1 MNNIKDLN
9 EASQKLMVIA
19 RIDPLQMARIIGNI
33 EQAKRDEDAI
43 TRLEE
48 RVKELEQKAG

>member
-1 MNNIKDLN
+1 MDNIKDLS
-9 EASQKLMVIA
+9 EVTQKMLVIA
-19 RIDPLQMARIIGNI
+19 KIDPLQMARIIGQA